1 MDTEGGTMG
10 NCELR
15 RKCNTHCLSWH
26 FDSTGGFSLKLV
38 CCFFFSGKVHF
49 KSTQCGLG
57 CLHSGVSRTLELYLK
72 GIVLM
77 FCVFLSDSPNT
88 REFGIIL
95 DLE

>member
-1 MDTEGGTMG
+1 MG
-10 NCELR
+10 HCQVR
-15 RKCNTHCLSWH
+15 RIEYNIHWLSWH
-26 FDSTGGFSLKLV
+26 FDSTGCSKIG
-38 CCFFFSGKVHF
+38 FFFPRKLNF

-57 CLHSGVSRTLELYLK
+57 CLHSRVSRTLELYLK

-88 REFGIIL
+88 REFGIVL